1 MLVSEA
7 ADAKEREMWGMKVEC
22 HSTVSEDPC
31 NADNKNCKCMLRLK
45 TKVRRLYD
53 IANVLTSLGLITKVE
68 TQTSSLRK
76 PVFAYTGPSVQM
88 TSGSRKYSC

>member
-7 ADAKEREMWGMKVEC
+7 ADVKEREMWGMKVEC

-31 NADNKNCKCMLRLK
+31 NADNKTCKCMLRLK